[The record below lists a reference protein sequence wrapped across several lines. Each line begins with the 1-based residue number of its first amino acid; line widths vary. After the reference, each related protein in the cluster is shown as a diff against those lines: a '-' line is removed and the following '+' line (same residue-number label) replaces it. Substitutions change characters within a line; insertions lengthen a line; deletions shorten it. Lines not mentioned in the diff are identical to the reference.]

1 MAYLPQFADPSAGS
15 MPPQT
20 LTLGLTFALL
30 TWAMFSVVA
39 LFSGALGRWP
49 RSRPGF
55 ASGLGW
61 LTGGVLIGL
70 GLRLAF
76 SDRR

>member
-1 MAYLPQFADPSAGS
+1 MAPQLLA
-15 MPPQT
+15 
-20 LTLGLTFALL
+20 LGLTFALL
-30 TWAMFSVVA
+30 TWAMFGIIA
-39 LFSGALGRWP
+39 LFSGALGGWL

-55 ASGLGW
+55 ASVLGW

>member
-1 MAYLPQFADPSAGS
+1 MAPQL
-15 MPPQT
+15 

-30 TWAMFSVVA
+30 TWAMFSIIA
-39 LFSGALGRWP
+39 LFSGTLGGWL

-55 ASGLGW
+55 ANGLGW